1 LEVYILPAHQ
11 KETRRLVVV
20 DSSVLPDVFDKV
32 IAVKKL
38 IASGDEKSS
47 ASACKR
53 VGISRSAYYKY
64 KDYVFSYEEKLTQR
78 IISIYTI
85 LRDEPGVLAGFISNL
100 HSLNANIL
108 TVNQSI
114 PVDSVAS
121 VTISLRLNEDTQ
133 DIMMIKEIL
142 SKLQGVVDLKIIS
155 GE

>member
-1 LEVYILPAHQ
+1 MPAQ
-11 KETRRLVVV
+11 QRETRRLVVV
-20 DSSVLPDVFDKV
+20 DSSVLPEVFDKV
-32 IAVKKL
+32 IAVTKL

-78 IISIYTI
+78 IISIYTV

-121 VTISLRLNEDTQ
+121 VTISLRLNDDTQ

-142 SKLQGVVDLKIIS
+142 SKLRGVVDLKIIS

>member
-1 LEVYILPAHQ
+1 LPAQ
-11 KETRRLVVV
+11 QRETRRLVVV
-20 DSSVLPDVFDKV
+20 DSSVLPEVFDKV

-78 IISIYTI
+78 IISIYTV

-121 VTISLRLNEDTQ
+121 VTISLRLNDDTQ

-142 SKLQGVVDLKIIS
+142 SKLRGVVDLKIIS

>member
-1 LEVYILPAHQ
+1 MPAHQ

-20 DSSVLPDVFDKV
+20 DSRVLPDVFDKV